1 MGNLGWTQILVVALL
16 VLVFFGRGKISNVM
30 GEVGKGIT
38 NFRKGLKDESGDKAA
53 NTIDVEAEE
62 KDKTTS

>member
-38 NFRKGLKDESGDKAA
+38 NFRKGLKDESSETAA

-62 KDKTTS
+62 KDKSAS